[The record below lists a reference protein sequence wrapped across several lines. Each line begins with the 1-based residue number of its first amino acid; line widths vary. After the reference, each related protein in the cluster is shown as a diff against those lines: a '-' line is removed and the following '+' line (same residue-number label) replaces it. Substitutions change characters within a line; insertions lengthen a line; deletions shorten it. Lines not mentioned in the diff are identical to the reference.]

1 MRSQERVDEGVVEG
15 NEAIPEE
22 VDGTEAI
29 KKSPKDAYCKRR
41 VALEKQAAELER
53 DNPTHAFQN
62 VPDKGIEE
70 QYPSTSADLH
80 VITAQPPAND
90 KRQSLESVR
99 NIGEEKPTTSTKL
112 EKNEVEGNS
121 TDDGIVLGSKPV
133 PKEEK
138 EGRADTS
145 DETLNVP
152 VQQDEI
158 EKGIDG
164 NVVVV

>member
-62 VPDKGIEE
+62 VADKGIEE
-70 QYPSTSADLH
+70 QYPSTSADLN
-80 VITAQPPAND
+80 VITTQPPAND

-112 EKNEVEGNS
+112 EKNEVEGSS
-121 TDDGIVLGSKPV
+121 TDDGIVLGSKAV

-138 EGRADTS
+138 EDRADTS

-158 EKGIDG
+158 EKGIDE